1 MKVKLAAPWFAPSD
15 STGGPLNRSSGQL
28 FSKGVVDIDPQWR
41 NMLPSN
47 TVFLDPEPEP
57 DPKPDPKHK
66 TKHKPETCIM
76 PEAKPYKANK

>member
-1 MKVKLAAPWFAPSD
+1 MKVELKTNWFSPTESVGENLAVK
-15 STGGPLNRSSGQL
+15 SGRL
-28 FSKGVVDIDPQWR
+28 YRKGIVEIDARWAE
-41 NMLPSN
+41 MLPKGS
-47 TVFLDPEPEP
+47 VILDKP